1 MYVLLILRL
10 VQLGQ
15 KADYYKQNQSEFS
28 HKSLLRDFGVNEKL
42 ADEMLVDKGILFK
55 QRTYQHQHRSLTNC
69 TPCYDRLQR
78 FAFLLWK
85 HRNTI

>member
-1 MYVLLILRL
+1 M
-10 VQLGQ
+10 QLGQ

-55 QRTYQHQHRSLTNC
+55 QRTYEHLSFTKELYSVLRSFT
-69 TPCYDRLQR
+69 
-78 FAFLLWK
+78 
-85 HRNTI
+85 TICVFTLET